1 MNTLDDL
8 LNKDQALALFYDG
21 GQAPVVSDQKSG
33 EAAQKLIQQALDL
46 GIPIYE
52 NPQLLEQLS
61 ELQMGQQVPTELYQL
76 IAEILA
82 FAFFIQ
88 GKAPANYESFE

>member
-1 MNTLDDL
+1 MDNFSD
-8 LNKDQALALFYDG
+8 KDQALALFYDG
-21 GQAPVVSDQKSG
+21 GQAPVISDQRSG
-33 EAAQKLIQQALDL
+33 EAAQKLIEQALEM

-61 ELQMGQQVPTELYQL
+61 ELQMGQQVPPELYQL

-88 GKAPANYESFE
+88 GKAPANYQPFE

>member
-1 MNTLDDL
+1 LEKFSD
-8 LNKDQALALFYDG
+8 KDQALALFYDG
-21 GQAPVVSDQKSG
+21 GQAPVISDQRSG
-33 EAAQKLIQQALDL
+33 EAAQKLIEQALEL

-61 ELQMGQQVPTELYQL
+61 ELQMGQQVPPELYQL

-88 GKAPANYESFE
+88 GKAPANYQPYD

>member
-1 MNTLDDL
+1 MAQQEALT
-8 LNKDQALALFYDG
+8 DQALALFYDG
-21 GQAPVVSDQKSG
+21 GQAPVISDTRTGAS
-33 EAAQKLIQQALDL
+33 AQKLIEHALEL

-61 ELQMGQQVPTELYQL
+61 ELQLGQQIPSELYQL

-88 GKAPANYESFE
+88 GKAPKGYQ